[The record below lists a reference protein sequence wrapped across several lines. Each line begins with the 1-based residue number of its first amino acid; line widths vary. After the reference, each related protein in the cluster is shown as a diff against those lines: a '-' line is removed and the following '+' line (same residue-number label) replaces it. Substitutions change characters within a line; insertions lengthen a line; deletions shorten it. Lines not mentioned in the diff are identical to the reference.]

1 MICLHTSEENGGI
14 DLFKY
19 YNEEEFGYDPDFLS
33 DTDLVKFADFNPSTQ
48 ALDRVTRT
56 TYRLIRLTQENEEDD
71 HLAKS
76 PLNES
81 PLNENPSDKNPSDKN
96 PLDESPLDEGPLD
109 ENGSKEDRDDRV

>member
-1 MICLHTSEENGGI
+1 LE
-14 DLFKY
+14 
-19 YNEEEFGYDPDFLS
+19 DFLS

-71 HLAKS
+71 HLA
-76 PLNES
+76 ES
-81 PLNENPSDKNPSDKN
+81 PLNENPSDKNPSNKN
-96 PLDESPLDEGPLD
+96 PSDESPLDEGPLD